1 VARAAAP
8 GDRRKSIVKVCF
20 LCVEIFAWG
29 KFGGFGRSTRVIG
42 RELAKRG
49 VEVSAIVPLRAGQ
62 KPVEMLDGIRVLGF
76 PARKP
81 FSMTRLIREC
91 DADIYHSQHPSFA
104 TWLARRTM
112 PDRRHVVTFRDPKE
126 FEDWWLELT
135 NPSQSKAQVLLNW
148 LYEDSPLVRS
158 AIRRADG
165 LYSAAPSVN
174 EKLRRKYGFAKDPG
188 LLATAV
194 GLNWNVAKADTPT
207 VCFIGRLDRRKRP
220 QLFFELARQF
230 PDVRFLAAGRSN
242 DAAWDAELR
251 SRYGGTPNLELLGF
265 VDQFESARLQSIL
278 SQSWILVNTSVRE
291 GLPTSFLE
299 ALANRC
305 ALLSSV
311 DPGGVT
317 QRFGYHVRDD
327 NFAKGLATLLHD
339 DAWRE
344 RGAAGWEYVRD
355 SFEIEAVIDRHLQV
369 YQQVTAPGTRAGMK
383 AVALP

>member
-1 VARAAAP
+1 M
-8 GDRRKSIVKVCF
+8 KVCF

-42 RELAKRG
+42 RELVKRG
-49 VEVSAIVPLRAGQ
+49 IEVSAIVPLRKGQ

-76 PARKP
+76 PAHWP
-81 FSMTRLIREC
+81 FAMTKLIREC

-135 NPSQSKAQVLLNW
+135 NPSLSKRQVLMNW
-148 LYEDSPLVRS
+148 LYEDSPLVTS

-174 EKLRRKYGFAKDPG
+174 EKIRRKYGFTEDPG

-194 GLNWNVAKADTPT
+194 DLNRNVVKAAEPT

-220 QLFFELARQF
+220 QLFFELAQKF
-230 PDVRFLAAGRSN
+230 PQVRFLAAGKSN
-242 DAAWDAELR
+242 DPVWDAELHER
-251 SRYGGTPNLELLGF
+251 FGKVPNLEMLGF
-265 VDQFESARLQSIL
+265 VDQFQSGRLREIL

-311 DPGGVT
+311 DPGGAT
-317 QRFGYHVRDD
+317 QKFGYFVRDD
-327 NFAKGLATLLHD
+327 DFATGLAALLEN
-339 DAWRE
+339 DAWRAK
-344 RGAAGWEYVRD
+344 GAAGWDYVRD
-355 SFEIEAVIDRHLQV
+355 SFEIDSVIDRHLQV
-369 YQQVTAPGTRAGMK
+369 YRQFTGDTARAHPQGI
-383 AVALP
+383 

>member
-1 VARAAAP
+1 MDRVARAFTTY
-8 GDRRKSIVKVCF
+8 DRGYAGVKICF

-42 RELAKRG
+42 RELVKRG
-49 VEVSAIVPLRAGQ
+49 VEVTAIVPQRTGQ
-62 KPVEMLDGIRVLGF
+62 GPVEMLDGIRVLGF
-76 PARKP
+76 PAHRP
-81 FSMTRLIREC
+81 FAMTRLIREA

-126 FEDWWLELT
+126 LEDWWLELT

-148 LYEDSPLVRS
+148 LYEDSPLVRQ

-165 LYSAAPSVN
+165 VYSAAPSVN
-174 EKLRRKYGFAKDPG
+174 EKLRRKYGFAQDPD

-194 GLNWNVAKADTPT
+194 DLNRDIVKAGMPT

-230 PDVRFLAAGRSN
+230 PHVRFLAAGRSN
-242 DAAWDAELR
+242 DSAWDAELR
-251 SRYGGTPNLELLGF
+251 AKYGKVPNLEMLGF
-265 VDQFESARLQSIL
+265 VDQFQSARLKSIL

-317 QRFGYHVRDD
+317 QRFGHCVRNDD
-327 NFAKGLATLLHD
+327 FTTGLAVLLEN

-344 RGAAGWEYVRD
+344 KGAAGWEYVRE
-355 SFEIEAVIDRHLQV
+355 SFEIESVIDRHLQV
-369 YQQVTAPGTRAGMK
+369 YRQFTGQLAAQ
-383 AVALP
+383 A

>member
-1 VARAAAP
+1 VARAFAAENR
-8 GDRRKSIVKVCF
+8 GYAGVKICF

-42 RELAKRG
+42 RELVKRG
-49 VEVSAIVPLRAGQ
+49 VEVTAIVPQRAGQ
-62 KPVEMLDGIRVLGF
+62 GPVEMLDGIRVLGF
-76 PARKP
+76 PAHRP
-81 FSMTRLIREC
+81 FAMTRLIREA

-112 PDRRHVVTFRDPKE
+112 PERRHVVTFRDPKE
-126 FEDWWLELT
+126 LEDWWLELT
-135 NPSQSKAQVLLNW
+135 NPSLSKAQVLLNW

-174 EKLRRKYGFAKDPG
+174 EKLRRKYGFSSDPG

-194 GLNWNVAKADTPT
+194 DLNRNVVKAAVPT

-230 PDVRFLAAGRSN
+230 PHVRFLAAGRSR
-242 DAAWDAELR
+242 DPAWEAELR
-251 SRYGGTPNLELLGF
+251 ARYGNVPNLEMLGF
-265 VDQFESARLQSIL
+265 VDQFQSAKLQAIL

-317 QRFGYHVRDD
+317 QRFGYYVRNDD
-327 NFAKGLATLLHD
+327 FTTGLAALLED

-344 RGAAGWEYVRD
+344 KGAAGWEYVRA
-355 SFEIEAVIDRHLQV
+355 SFEIESVIDRHLQV
-369 YQQVTAPGTRAGMK
+369 YRELTFAPEAQK
-383 AVALP
+383 ASI

>member
-1 VARAAAP
+1 MARAFP
-8 GDRRKSIVKVCF
+8 TYDGGYTGVKICF

-42 RELAKRG
+42 RELVKRG
-49 VEVSAIVPLRAGQ
+49 IEVTAIVPQRAGQ
-62 KPVEMLDGIRVLGF
+62 GPVEMLDGIRVLGF
-76 PARKP
+76 PAHRP
-81 FSMTRLIREC
+81 FAMTRLIREV

-104 TWLARRTM
+104 TWLAQRTM

-126 FEDWWLELT
+126 LEDWWLELT
-135 NPSQSKAQVLLNW
+135 NPSLSKAQVLLNW

-174 EKLRRKYGFAKDPG
+174 EKLRRKYGFSSDPG

-194 GLNWNVAKADTPT
+194 ELNRTVVKAAVPT

-230 PDVRFLAAGRSN
+230 PNVRFLAAGKSN
-242 DAAWDAELR
+242 DPEWEAELR
-251 SRYGGTPNLELLGF
+251 AGYGDVPNLEMLGF
-265 VDQFESARLQSIL
+265 VDQFQSARLYSIL

-317 QRFGYHVRDD
+317 RQFGYSVRDD
-327 NFAKGLATLLHD
+327 DFATGLATLLQN

-344 RGAAGWEYVRD
+344 KGNAGWEYVRE
-355 SFEIEAVIDRHLQV
+355 SFEIESVIDKHLRV
-369 YQQVTAPGTRAGMK
+369 YHELMSQSATQASKATA
-383 AVALP
+383 

>member
-1 VARAAAP
+1 VAGAFATY
-8 GDRRKSIVKVCF
+8 DRGYARVKICF

-42 RELAKRG
+42 RELVKRG
-49 VEVSAIVPLRAGQ
+49 VEVTAIVPQRKGQ
-62 KPVEMLDGIRVLGF
+62 GPVEMLDGIRVLGF
-76 PARKP
+76 PAHRP
-81 FSMTRLIREC
+81 FAMTKLIREA

-135 NPSQSKAQVLLNW
+135 NPSLSKTQVLLNW
-148 LYEDSPLVRS
+148 LYEDSPLVRR
-158 AIRRADG
+158 AIRLADG
-165 LYSAAPSVN
+165 VYSAAPSVN
-174 EKLRRKYGFAKDPG
+174 EKLRRKYGFPRDPG

-194 GLNWNVAKADTPT
+194 DLNRHIVKAPMPT

-230 PDVRFLAAGRSN
+230 PHVRFLAAGRSN
-242 DAAWDAELR
+242 DPVWDAELHAK
-251 SRYGGTPNLELLGF
+251 YGNVPNLEMLGF
-265 VDQFESARLQSIL
+265 VDQFQSAKLQSIL

-299 ALANRC
+299 ALANQC

-317 QRFGYHVRDD
+317 QRFGHFVRNDD
-327 NFAKGLATLLHD
+327 FATGLAELLEN

-344 RGAAGWEYVRD
+344 KGAAGWEYVRD
-355 SFEIEAVIDRHLQV
+355 SFEIESVIDRHLQV
-369 YQQVTAPGTRAGMK
+369 YRQFTGQPL
-383 AVALP
+383 AVPAQA

>member
-1 VARAAAP
+1 M
-8 GDRRKSIVKVCF
+8 KVCF

-49 VEVSAIVPLRAGQ
+49 VEVSAIVPQRAGQ
-62 KPVEMLDGIRVLGF
+62 KPVEMLDGIRVLSF
-76 PARKP
+76 PAHRP
-81 FSMTRLIREC
+81 LSMKRLIREC

-135 NPSQSKAQVLLNW
+135 NPSLSKTQVLLNW
-148 LYEDSPLVRS
+148 LYEDSLLVRS

-174 EKLRRKYGFAKDPG
+174 EKLRRKYGFAEDPA

-194 GLNWNVAKADTPT
+194 DLNWNVVKAETPT

-220 QLFFELARQF
+220 QLFFELAREF
-230 PDVRFLAAGRSN
+230 PHVRFLAAGRSN
-242 DAAWDAELR
+242 DAEWDAELR

-317 QRFGYHVRDD
+317 QRFGYYVRDD
-327 NFAKGLATLLHD
+327 NFATGLATLLHA

-344 RGAAGWEYVRD
+344 RGAAGWEYVRE
-355 SFEIEAVIDRHLQV
+355 SFEIESVIERHLQV
-369 YQQVTAPGTRAGMK
+369 YRQFATPAHARA
-383 AVALP
+383 

>member
-1 VARAAAP
+1 M
-8 GDRRKSIVKVCF
+8 KICF

-42 RELAKRG
+42 RELVKRG
-49 VEVSAIVPLRAGQ
+49 VEVTAIVPLRAGQ
-62 KPVEMLDGIRVLGF
+62 QPVETLDGIRVLGF
-76 PARKP
+76 PARRP
-81 FSMTRLIREC
+81 FSMTRLIREA

-126 FEDWWLELT
+126 LEDWWLELT
-135 NPSQSKAQVLLNW
+135 NPSQSMAQVLLNW
-148 LYEDSPLVRS
+148 LYEDSPLVRR
-158 AIRRADG
+158 AIRLADG
-165 LYSAAPSVN
+165 VYSAAPSVN
-174 EKLRRKYGFAKDPG
+174 EKLRRKYGFAQDPG

-194 GLNWNVAKADTPT
+194 DLNRNIVKSAVPT

-230 PDVRFLAAGRSN
+230 PHVRFIAAGRSN
-242 DAAWDAELR
+242 DKEWDAQLR
-251 SRYGGTPNLELLGF
+251 AEYGNVPNLEMLGF
-265 VDQFESARLQSIL
+265 VDQFQSAQLQSIL
-278 SQSWILVNTSVRE
+278 SQSWMLVNTSVRE

-317 QRFGYHVRDD
+317 QRFGYYVRNDD
-327 NFAKGLATLLHD
+327 FASGLAALLEN

-344 RGAAGWEYVRD
+344 KGEAGWEYVRE
-355 SFEIEAVIDRHLQV
+355 SFEIESVIDRHLQV
-369 YQQVTAPGTRAGMK
+369 YRQFTGQLATQA
-383 AVALP
+383 

>member
-1 VARAAAP
+1 
-8 GDRRKSIVKVCF
+8 VKVCF

-42 RELAKRG
+42 RELVKRG
-49 VEVSAIVPLRAGQ
+49 VEVTAIVPRRAGQ
-62 KPVEMLDGIRVLGF
+62 KAVEMLDGIRVLGF
-76 PARKP
+76 PAHRP

-104 TWLARRTM
+104 TWLARHTM
-112 PDRRHVVTFRDPKE
+112 PDRHHVVTFRDPKE
-126 FEDWWLELT
+126 LADWWLELT
-135 NPSQSKAQVLLNW
+135 NPSLSKTQVLLNW
-148 LYEDSPLVRS
+148 LYEDSPLVRR
-158 AIRRADG
+158 ALRRVDG

-174 EKLRRKYGFAKDPG
+174 EKLRRKYGFAQDPG

-194 GLNWNVAKADTPT
+194 DLNRNVEKADAPT

-230 PDVRFLAAGRSN
+230 PHVRFLAAGRSR
-242 DAAWDAELR
+242 DPEWEAQLR
-251 SRYGGTPNLELLGF
+251 GEYGNTRNLEMLGF
-265 VDQFESARLQSIL
+265 VDQFQSARLQSIL
-278 SQSWILVNTSVRE
+278 SKSWILVNTSVRE

-317 QRFGYHVRDD
+317 RRFGCYVRNDD
-327 NFAKGLATLLHD
+327 FATGLATLLAD

-344 RGAAGWEYVRD
+344 RGEAGWEYVRE
-355 SFEIEAVIDRHLQV
+355 SFEIESVIDRHMQV
-369 YQQVTAPGTRAGMK
+369 YQQFAAH
-383 AVALP
+383 A

>member
-1 VARAAAP
+1 
-8 GDRRKSIVKVCF
+8 VKICF

-42 RELAKRG
+42 RELVKRG
-49 VEVSAIVPLRAGQ
+49 LEVTAIVPQRAGQ

-76 PARKP
+76 PAHRP
-81 FSMTRLIREC
+81 FTMTRLIREA

-126 FEDWWLELT
+126 LEDWWLELT
-135 NPSQSKAQVLLNW
+135 NPSLSKAQVLLNW
-148 LYEDSPLVRS
+148 LYEDSPLVRR
-158 AIRRADG
+158 AIRLADG

-174 EKLRRKYGFAKDPG
+174 EKLRRKYGFTRDPG

-194 GLNWNVAKADTPT
+194 DLNRNVVKAAEPT

-220 QLFFELARQF
+220 QLFFELARKF
-230 PDVRFLAAGRSN
+230 PHVRFLAAGRSR
-242 DAAWDAELR
+242 DPEWEAELR
-251 SRYGGTPNLELLGF
+251 ARYGNVPNLEMLGF

-278 SQSWILVNTSVRE
+278 SKSWILVNTSVRE

-317 QRFGYHVRDD
+317 QRFGYYVRDD
-327 NFAKGLATLLHD
+327 DFTTGLAALLEG
-339 DAWRE
+339 DAWRAK
-344 RGAAGWEYVRD
+344 GAAGWEYVRE
-355 SFEIEAVIDRHLQV
+355 SFEIESVIDKHLDV
-369 YQQVTAPGTRAGMK
+369 YRQFAAHTRVPTSK
-383 AVALP
+383 AFA

>member
-1 VARAAAP
+1 M
-8 GDRRKSIVKVCF
+8 KVCF

-42 RELAKRG
+42 RELVKRG
-49 VEVSAIVPLRAGQ
+49 VEVSAIVPQRAGQ
-62 KPVEMLDGIRVLGF
+62 KPVEMLDGIRVLAF
-76 PARKP
+76 PARRP
-81 FSMTRLIREC
+81 FSMARLIREC

-148 LYEDSPLVRS
+148 LYEDSLLVRS

-174 EKLRRKYGFAKDPG
+174 EKLRRKYGFAQDPG

-194 GLNWNVAKADTPT
+194 DLNRNVVKADVPT

-220 QLFFELARQF
+220 QLFFELARRF
-230 PDVRFLAAGRSN
+230 PHVRFLAAGRSN
-242 DAAWDAELR
+242 DPAWETELR
-251 SRYGGTPNLELLGF
+251 TRYGNTPNLELLGF

-317 QRFGYHVRDD
+317 QRFGYHVRDE
-327 NFAKGLATLLHD
+327 NFVAGLAALLEND
-339 DAWRE
+339 TWRE
-344 RGAAGWEYVRD
+344 RGAAGWEYVRE
-355 SFEIEAVIDRHLQV
+355 SFEIESVIDRHLQV
-369 YQQVTAPGTRAGMK
+369 YRQFTAPPAHARA
-383 AVALP
+383 

>member
-1 VARAAAP
+1 M
-8 GDRRKSIVKVCF
+8 KVCF

-42 RELAKRG
+42 RELVKRG
-49 VEVSAIVPLRAGQ
+49 IEVTAIVPQRAGQ
-62 KPVEMLDGIRVLGF
+62 KAVEMLDGIRVLSF
-76 PARKP
+76 PAHRPLSMRK
-81 FSMTRLIREC
+81 LIREC

-135 NPSQSKAQVLLNW
+135 NPSLSKTQVLLNW
-148 LYEDSPLVRS
+148 LYEDSPLVRR
-158 AIRRADG
+158 AIRLVDG

-174 EKLRRKYGFAKDPG
+174 EKLRRKYGFSEDPG

-194 GLNWNVAKADTPT
+194 DLNRNVVKADAPT

-230 PDVRFLAAGRSN
+230 PHVRFLAAGRSR
-242 DAAWDAELR
+242 DPEWEAQLR
-251 SRYGGTPNLELLGF
+251 REYGSTPNLEMLGF
-265 VDQFESARLQSIL
+265 VDQFQSARLQSIL

-317 QRFGYHVRDD
+317 QRFGYYVRNDD
-327 NFAKGLATLLHD
+327 FATGLASLLED

-344 RGAAGWEYVRD
+344 RGEAGWEYVRE
-355 SFEIEAVIDRHLQV
+355 SFEIGSVIDRHLQV
-369 YQQVTAPGTRAGMK
+369 YQQFAGPRATAHA
-383 AVALP
+383 

>member
-1 VARAAAP
+1 M
-8 GDRRKSIVKVCF
+8 KICF

-42 RELAKRG
+42 RELVKRG
-49 VEVSAIVPLRAGQ
+49 VEVTAIVPQRAGQ
-62 KPVEMLDGIRVLGF
+62 GPVERLDGIRVLGF
-76 PARKP
+76 PAHRP
-81 FSMTRLIREC
+81 FAMTRLIREV

-126 FEDWWLELT
+126 LEDWWLELT
-135 NPSQSKAQVLLNW
+135 NPSLSKAQVLLNW
-148 LYEDSPLVRS
+148 LYEDSPLVRR
-158 AIRRADG
+158 AVRLADG

-174 EKLRRKYGFAKDPG
+174 EKLRRKYGFSADPG

-194 GLNWNVAKADTPT
+194 ELNRNVAKAAVPT
-207 VCFIGRLDRRKRP
+207 VCFVGRLDRRKRP

-230 PDVRFLAAGRSN
+230 PHVRFLAAGKSR
-242 DAAWDAELR
+242 DPAWDAELHA
-251 SRYGGTPNLELLGF
+251 RYGTVPNLEMLGF
-265 VDQFESARLQSIL
+265 VDQFQSARLYSIL

-317 QRFGYHVRDD
+317 QRFGYYVQNDD
-327 NFAKGLATLLHD
+327 FATGLATLLD
-339 DAWRE
+339 DDNWRE
-344 RGAAGWEYVRD
+344 KGSAGWEYVRE
-355 SFEIEAVIDRHLQV
+355 SFEIDSVIDRHLEV
-369 YQQVTAPGTRAGMK
+369 YRQLTGQAPAHAAKATA
-383 AVALP
+383 

>member
-1 VARAAAP
+1 M
-8 GDRRKSIVKVCF
+8 KVCF

-29 KFGGFGRSTRVIG
+29 KYGGFGRSTRVIG

-49 VEVSAIVPLRAGQ
+49 VEVTAIVPQRADQ
-62 KPVEMLDGIRVLGF
+62 KAVEMLDGIRVLGF
-76 PARKP
+76 PAHRP

-135 NPSQSKAQVLLNW
+135 NPSLSKAQVLLNW

-174 EKLRRKYGFAKDPG
+174 EKLRRKYGFAEDPG

-194 GLNWNVAKADTPT
+194 DLNRNVVKSDAPT

-230 PDVRFLAAGRSN
+230 PHVRFLAAGRSR
-242 DAAWDAELR
+242 DPEWEAQLRAE
-251 SRYGGTPNLELLGF
+251 YGNTPNLTMLGF
-265 VDQFESARLQSIL
+265 VDQFQSAKLQSIL
-278 SQSWILVNTSVRE
+278 SKSWILVNTSVRE

-317 QRFGYHVRDD
+317 QRFGYYVRDD
-327 NFAKGLATLLHD
+327 DFATGLAALLEG

-344 RGAAGWEYVRD
+344 RGEAGWEYVRE
-355 SFEIEAVIDRHLQV
+355 SFEIDSVIDRHLQV
-369 YQQVTAPGTRAGMK
+369 YQQF
-383 AVALP
+383 VAHA